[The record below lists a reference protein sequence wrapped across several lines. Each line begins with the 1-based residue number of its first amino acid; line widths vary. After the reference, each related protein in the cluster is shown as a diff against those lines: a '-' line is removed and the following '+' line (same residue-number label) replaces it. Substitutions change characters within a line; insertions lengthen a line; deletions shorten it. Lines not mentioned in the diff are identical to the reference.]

1 MKRFFVVAALL
12 IAAGCASR
20 PDALFQYSTI
30 NALLTG
36 VYDGDM
42 TFGELRR
49 YGDFGLGT
57 FNALD
62 GEMIALDGR
71 YYQVTADGA
80 VQPVRDDMRT
90 PFAVV
95 AHFHPGASQTLKN
108 VPD

>member
-1 MKRFFVVAALL
+1 MKLATIILAGLL
-12 IAAGCASR
+12 SAGCAR
-20 PDALFQYSTI
+20 RDTLVQYSTI

-49 YGDFGLGT
+49 HGDFGLGT

-71 YYQVTADGA
+71 YYQITADGA
-80 VQPVRDDMRT
+80 VKPVRDDVRT

-95 AHFHPGASQTLKN
+95 THFYPGAS
-108 VPD
+108 